1 MGPPHRP
8 ALIGAA
14 AMGCRFISYA
24 LTHIGLVR
32 QRNEDALLDRP
43 DLGPGIGLWA
53 VADGMGGHEAGDFA
67 SASIVTALSAID
79 PAPDLGD
86 LVDAAAAE
94 LDAVDAA
101 LRARAATLGPAAVI
115 ASTVV
120 VLLADAGEFACLW
133 AGDSRL
139 YRWRPMGQG
148 PSGQD
153 RGEFRQL
160 TVDHSKVQEM
170 VEAGLLRPEEAHRH
184 PYSNIVTRSIGGGR
198 LEFGRLRDAV
208 WPGDRFLLCSDGL
221 TNMVGDPEIA
231 QELATAP
238 PREAALRLRDH
249 VLARGA
255 VDNVTIVIVHA
266 EPAAK

>member
-1 MGPPHRP
+1 MAG
-8 ALIGAA
+8 L
-14 AMGCRFISYA
+14 RFISHA

-32 QRNEDALLDRP
+32 QRNEDAFLELP
-43 DLGPGIGLWA
+43 DLGLWA

-86 LVDAAAAE
+86 LVEAAADE

-101 LRARAATLGPAAVI
+101 LRARAAKLGPAAVI

-120 VLLADAGEFACLW
+120 VLLANADEFACLW

-139 YRWRPMGQG
+139 YRWRPGQ
-148 PSGQD
+148 PA
-153 RGEFRQL
+153 GEFRQL
-160 TVDHSKVQEM
+160 TADHSKVQEM

-198 LEFGRLRDAV
+198 LEFGRLRDTV
-208 WPGDRFLLCSDGL
+208 RPGDRFLLCSDGL
-221 TNMVGDPEIA
+221 TNMVGDAEIA
-231 QELATAP
+231 QELAAAP

-266 EPAAK
+266 EPAG